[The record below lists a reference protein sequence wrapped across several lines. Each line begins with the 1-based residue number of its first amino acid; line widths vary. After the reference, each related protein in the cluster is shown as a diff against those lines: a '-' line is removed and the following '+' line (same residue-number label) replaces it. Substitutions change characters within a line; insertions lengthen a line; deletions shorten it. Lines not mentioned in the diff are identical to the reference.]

1 MSDLFDIGFEAAS
14 TKPLVA
20 PPTVRQIAF
29 IVNLRTEYSDL
40 AREACSFTGKTF
52 VEPAWINPTT
62 RETTSLSIERGL
74 ATNKTMKKIVEDFRS
89 GRVVGTASTPAPSTV
104 KRSTLSEGMWVI
116 GTIGDPDARIFKIQV
131 AVHGSGRLYAK
142 ELIDN
147 RFEYVQAMGE
157 IARHGRRLA
166 LEEAKSYG
174 QLYGTCCLCGRT
186 LTDETSIE
194 NGIGPVCAKKF

>member
-14 TKPLVA
+14 TKPLIEA
-20 PPTVRQIAF
+20 PTVRQIAF
-29 IVNLRTEYSDL
+29 IVSLRTEYSDL

-52 VEPAWINPTT
+52 VEPSWINPTT
-62 RETTSLSIERGL
+62 RETASLSIERGL

-89 GRVVGTASTPAPSTV
+89 GRVASAGLGAPTAV

-116 GTIGDPDARIFKIQV
+116 GNVGDPDARIFKIQV

-147 RFEYVQAMGE
+147 RFEYVQVMGE
-157 IARHGRRLA
+157 LARHGRKLT